1 MERTPEPLGKAL
13 EEVPPPEGE
22 LAKVAGGTGPR
33 SELDPAL
40 GFVLDN
46 FKVAVGLEGSV
57 PTAEEVESWALAL
70 EKCEPALLHRRSS
83 GSCRGTKSGWLAL
96 ILMLCCIGV

>member
-33 SELDPAL
+33 NSA
-40 GFVLDN
+40 
-46 FKVAVGLEGSV
+46 
-57 PTAEEVESWALAL
+57 
-70 EKCEPALLHRRSS
+70 
-83 GSCRGTKSGWLAL
+83 
-96 ILMLCCIGV
+96 IGVGEGIV